1 MEELKKEE
9 KNDMAKKKT
18 FQEYTQEAFYE
29 IEKTEAALKQAKLE
43 KEQAEHRI
51 QRSLNYLD
59 TQKKKKR
66 KARTHLLIQKG
77 AAIEAICKD
86 TKYLTEA
93 EFYQL
98 MDELLHDSAC
108 KFLETLFR
116 NDRNKQTS
124 IEYCVLWLERF
135 GTWENFVKQNCMES
149 FVDKKGVPK
158 RFFKNHSLNY
168 PIPKTIKEFEE
179 FFETVNECIA
189 NRGKAIINIFIQQ
202 GYISTEE
209 TEQLEEGAL
218 EYSQMKEEQQL
229 LFLI

>member
-1 MEELKKEE
+1 MIHPKKGSPSGRNAYPVTEKIEEFKKEK

-18 FQEYTQEAFYE
+18 FQEYTQEALLE

-98 MDELLHDSAC
+98 MDELLHDPAC
-108 KFLETLFR
+108 KFCDVVHEMVRGRAKTAEAKEREFAEEEALLKAMQRGELPRQHPFR
-116 NDRNKQTS
+116 RSDHS
-124 IEYCVLWLERF
+124 IKPRQSGMEY
-135 GTWENFVKQNCMES
+135 Q
-149 FVDKKGVPK
+149 
-158 RFFKNHSLNY
+158 
-168 PIPKTIKEFEE
+168 IPCRSATRARWADASPSPP
-179 FFETVNECIA
+179 VCG
-189 NRGKAIINIFIQQ
+189 NRQWW
-202 GYISTEE
+202 
-209 TEQLEEGAL
+209 
-218 EYSQMKEEQQL
+218 
-229 LFLI
+229 

>member
-1 MEELKKEE
+1 
-9 KNDMAKKKT
+9 MAKKKT
-18 FQEYTQEAFYE
+18 FQEYTQEALLE

-98 MDELLHDSAC
+98 MDELLHDPAC
-108 KFLETLFR
+108 KFC
-116 NDRNKQTS
+116 D
-124 IEYCVLWLERF
+124 V
-135 GTWENFVKQNCMES
+135 
-149 FVDKKGVPK
+149 VP
-158 RFFKNHSLNY
+158 
-168 PIPKTIKEFEE
+168 
-179 FFETVNECIA
+179 
-189 NRGKAIINIFIQQ
+189 
-202 GYISTEE
+202 
-209 TEQLEEGAL
+209 
-218 EYSQMKEEQQL
+218 
-229 LFLI
+229 

>member
-1 MEELKKEE
+1 MCLRMIYPKRGAPSGRNAYPVTEKKEELKKEE

-18 FQEYTQEAFYE
+18 FHEYTQEALLE

-98 MDELLHDSAC
+98 MDELLHDPAC
-108 KFLETLFR
+108 KFCDVVHEMVR
-116 NDRNKQTS
+116 GRA
-124 IEYCVLWLERF
+124 
-135 GTWENFVKQNCMES
+135 
-149 FVDKKGVPK
+149 
-158 RFFKNHSLNY
+158 
-168 PIPKTIKEFEE
+168 
-179 FFETVNECIA
+179 ETVEA
-189 NRGKAIINIFIQQ
+189 KER
-202 GYISTEE
+202 E
-209 TEQLEEGAL
+209 LEE
-218 EYSQMKEEQQL
+218 EEAILKAMQRGELPQGDE
-229 LFLI
+229 

>member
-1 MEELKKEE
+1 MIHPKKGSPSGRNAYPVTEKMEELKKEE

-18 FQEYTQEAFYE
+18 FQEYTQEALYE

-98 MDELLHDSAC
+98 MDELLHNPAC
-108 KFLETLFR
+108 KFCDVVHEMVLFGKLNAASSVR
-116 NDRNKQTS
+116 LKQVFQS
-124 IEYCVLWLERF
+124 VIQWYEAHSFGHFRQAILIE
-135 GTWENFVKQNCMES
+135 
-149 FVDKKGVPK
+149 
-158 RFFKNHSLNY
+158 
-168 PIPKTIKEFEE
+168 
-179 FFETVNECIA
+179 
-189 NRGKAIINIFIQQ
+189 
-202 GYISTEE
+202 
-209 TEQLEEGAL
+209 
-218 EYSQMKEEQQL
+218 
-229 LFLI
+229 

>member
-1 MEELKKEE
+1 MFADDPSEEGFPFRQKCYPVTEKKEELKKEE
-9 KNDMAKKKT
+9 KNYMAKKKT
-18 FQEYTQEAFYE
+18 FQEYTQEALLE

-98 MDELLHDSAC
+98 MDELLHNPAC
-108 KFLETLFR
+108 KFCDVVHEMVRGRAEAAEAKEREFAEEETLL
-116 NDRNKQTS
+116 KAMQ
-124 IEYCVLWLERF
+124 
-135 GTWENFVKQNCMES
+135 
-149 FVDKKGVPK
+149 
-158 RFFKNHSLNY
+158 
-168 PIPKTIKEFEE
+168 
-179 FFETVNECIA
+179 
-189 NRGKAIINIFIQQ
+189 RGELPQ
-202 GYISTEE
+202 GDE
-209 TEQLEEGAL
+209 
-218 EYSQMKEEQQL
+218 
-229 LFLI
+229 